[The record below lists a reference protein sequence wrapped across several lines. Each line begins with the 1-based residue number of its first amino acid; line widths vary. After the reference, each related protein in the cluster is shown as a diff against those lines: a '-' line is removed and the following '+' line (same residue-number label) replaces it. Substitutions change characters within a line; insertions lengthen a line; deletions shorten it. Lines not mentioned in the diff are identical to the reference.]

1 MEALRA
7 VRRLIGASVDPGR
20 PVDLRGESV
29 TGREH
34 PARRVKPAGRH
45 LSRCP
50 LASGAEA
57 ATEGEGRGRRRSGA
71 TEDPWNGSPQAEPS
85 M

>member
-34 PARRVKPAGRH
+34 PTRRVKPAGRH
-45 LSRCP
+45 WSRCNS
-50 LASGAEA
+50 ASEAEA
-57 ATEGEGRGRRRSGA
+57 ATEAGGRGRRRSGA
-71 TEDPWNGSPQAEPS
+71 TGNP
-85 M
+85 